1 MKIRC
6 AVLGPDG
13 KIPRKH
19 AHRRVE
25 GAENVSPPLTWSDVP
40 PGTKQLCLSVI
51 DLHPVARRWVHWAVV
66 AIPPEAEGIPEG
78 ASGSKDRM
86 PRGCRELSNS
96 YGEVGYGGPN
106 PPRGSGSHDY
116 RFTLY
121 AMNTDRPVPSGL
133 LSSPSFDSLLRD
145 SLLASAH
152 VAGTFEL

>member
-1 MKIRC
+1 MNLRC
-6 AVLGPDG
+6 DVLGPDG

-25 GAENVSPPLTWSDVP
+25 GGENVSPPLMWSDVP
-40 PGTKQLCLSVI
+40 PGTMQLCLSAI

-66 AIPPEAEGIPEG
+66 GIPREAKGIPEG

-86 PRGCRELSNS
+86 PPGCRELSNS

-106 PPRGSGSHDY
+106 PPRGSGPHEY

-121 AMNTDRPVPSGL
+121 ALDSDRPVPSGL
-133 LSSPSFDSLLRD
+133 LSSPSLERQIRD
-145 SLLASAH
+145 SLLASAE
-152 VAGTFEL
+152 VTGTFER